1 MNEVTKI
8 HLGRQ
13 AFTISTTAHHELRDY
28 LDAIKQHVSDESVVD
43 EVELRMVELLAE
55 HGVSGEQVVLPAD
68 VAFLKEQLGDPKDFA
83 EDGEAE
89 PITDT
94 PADSKRLFRDTDNAM
109 LAGVAAGLANY
120 FGVDVL
126 IVRLLFVIATFTGG
140 WGILIYIVLWLLVP
154 EAKTSSERLQMAG
167 KPVTI
172 NSLKEVVERADVKG
186 AARRANNS
194 LAGPINAVFSV
205 ILKLIGI
212 CFVVVGSG
220 LLLSLAGGVTYAFL
234 QSNVLLQDTP
244 FPVGFKEHLLVYV
257 AAAVAGII
265 SLFIVLFGLSIYRRK
280 WPIHA
285 WITGTLIGLLFIGLT
300 VGGALTADVAP
311 QVRDRYNANV
321 HTVTHTVKPF
331 TTVNLNQIGNNET
344 ISYQTAATYSVSLQY
359 YGHPNLSTVKTSVSR
374 GVLTI
379 NSQQFN
385 WHRDC
390 QGLCIPNNYN
400 LVITINSPNPPQVVG
415 PDSQNMGPDNINVPV
430 PPTPTPVYQAQ

>member
-68 VAFLKEQLGDPKDFA
+68 VTFLKEQLGDPKDFA

-89 PITDT
+89 PVTDAPT
-94 PADSKRLFRDTDNAM
+94 DSKRLFRDTDNAM

-126 IVRLLFVIATFTGG
+126 IIRLLFVIATFAGG
-140 WGILIYIVLWLLVP
+140 WGILIYVVLWLLVP

-194 LAGPINAVFSV
+194 LAGPVNTLFGAISK
-205 ILKLIGI
+205 IIGI
-212 CFVVVGSG
+212 CFVVIGSG
-220 LLLSLAGGVTYAFL
+220 LLLGLAGGATYAFL
-234 QSNVLLQDTP
+234 KSGVLLQDTA
-244 FPVGFKEHLLVYV
+244 FPVGFKEHLLVYI
-257 AAAVAGII
+257 AAAIAGII

-285 WITGTLIGLLFIGLT
+285 WITGTLIGLLLIGVA
-300 VGGALTADVAP
+300 VGGALTADVVP

-321 HTVTHTVKPF
+321 HTTTHTVKPF
-331 TTVNLNQIGNNET
+331 TTVNLNEIGNNET
-344 ISYQTAATYSVSLQY
+344 INYQTSATYSVSLQY
-359 YGHPNLSTVKTSVSR
+359 YGHPDLSTIKASVSK

-385 WHRDC
+385 WSRNC
-390 QGLCIPNNYN
+390 QALCIPNNYN
-400 LVITINSPNPPQVVG
+400 LVITINSPNSPQVV
-415 PDSQNMGPDNINVPV
+415 DQNVGPDNINVPV
-430 PPTPTPVYQAQ
+430 PPSAPQVQ